1 MSSHET
7 MSWALCGHCWYY
19 GDWTIGW
26 YTGVICCFWV
36 LLFSTLVPQ
45 SILMSSFGNQDT
57 RRTIVSSSFEMSH
70 QGSGRA
76 QLEHKPI
83 SHRSCGLSVLRR
95 ESQEHRERRW
105 LTPHRVPT
113 QPNHR
118 GSAPHS
124 LRAFVGSWLAG
135 WSLGTTVTQ
144 KTQRHSV
151 KWQSKLCQ
159 QRI

>member
-1 MSSHET
+1 MQMTEGEVFSILSST
-7 MSWALCGHCWYY
+7 PAAPFKAQPRALLSK
-19 GDWTIGW
+19 TPE
-26 YTGVICCFWV
+26 V
-36 LLFSTLVPQ
+36 SQ